1 MIHDNPI
8 KPIIAERERFELS
21 DPRKEVASLANWWNK
36 PLSHLSKAGF
46 LLRGQIPHQLKV
58 GGLFIRRPRKR
69 RE

>member
-36 PLSHLSKAGF
+36 PLSHLSKPDF
-46 LLRGQIPHQLKV
+46 LLRIYPHQ
-58 GGLFIRRPRKR
+58 
-69 RE
+69 